1 MRLPCKFPRLDFV
14 FPSYLPMRW
23 KEFEQ
28 NYTTTS
34 LTNCCLFS
42 IIFPTKRSYVGQVD
56 YDASPEELKAHFSPC
71 GTVNRVTIICD
82 KFTMK
87 PKGFAYVEFVDKS
100 SIVNALRLDGTTFKG
115 RRIKV
120 LPKRQNVPAARGLR
134 GRIRSASRGRSSYG
148 TSFRISG
155 RGRFGRKG
163 R

>member
-1 MRLPCKFPRLDFV
+1 MKYNAQFFWPFRIL
-14 FPSYLPMRW
+14 
-23 KEFEQ
+23 
-28 NYTTTS
+28 S
-34 LTNCCLFS
+34 LNS
-42 IIFPTKRSYVGQVD
+42 SD
-56 YDASPEELKAHFSPC
+56 S
-71 GTVNRVTIICD
+71 
-82 KFTMK
+82 
-87 PKGFAYVEFVDKS
+87 FAYVEFVDKS